1 MCGIFGIV
9 SRKVLSERSTLK
21 TLVRNA
27 ELRGRDSSGFVLLN
41 DERLH
46 IFRDDNRAQKLFAK
60 IKTSDCQ
67 LVLGHSRLITNGLSD
82 NQPVYRDNII
92 LLHNGIVVN
101 ADKLWNGTKRL
112 RKQQLDSEII
122 TALFADAL
130 DEGLSEEQ
138 AGQSVLDKCEGIVSA
153 TIYIFPNAGNF
164 ACSQTMEACILLNAM
179 TV

>member
-1 MCGIFGIV
+1 MIV
-9 SRKVLSERSTLK
+9 NLS
-21 TLVRNA
+21 V
-27 ELRGRDSSGFVLLN
+27 
-41 DERLH
+41 
-46 IFRDDNRAQKLFAK
+46 
-60 IKTSDCQ
+60 
-67 LVLGHSRLITNGLSD
+67 GHSRLITNGLSD

-112 RKQQLDSEII
+112 RNNSLIQEII

-153 TIYIFPNAGNF
+153 TIYLPKRGEIICLLSNNGSMYF
-164 ACSQTMEACILLNAM
+164 AERNDCLVFTSEKWPLEQIKYQISATLEGLKF
-179 TV
+179 